1 MSTNFPLPNS
11 RQSAGAWGEVTIVAS
26 TYLHDDEPSI
36 HQPNGYTTA
45 LTLCLLPE
53 SPYFLVCVFNITDPD
68 YPPLFDYTCGTEYNI
83 VPAVALYE
91 LNGGDY

>member
-26 TYLHDDEPSI
+26 TYLHDDED
-36 HQPNGYTTA
+36 YVTA

-53 SPYFLVCVFNITDPD
+53 SPYFLVCVFNLTDPD

-91 LNGGDY
+91 QNGGDY